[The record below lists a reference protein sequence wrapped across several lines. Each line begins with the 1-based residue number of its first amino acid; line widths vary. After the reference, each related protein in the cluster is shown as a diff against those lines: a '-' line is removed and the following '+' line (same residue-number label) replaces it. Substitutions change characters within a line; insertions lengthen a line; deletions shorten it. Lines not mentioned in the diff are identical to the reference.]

1 MAIRVGLSVGT
12 QPPIWRIHLSLR
24 LARALGFDS
33 AWTVDHFLSFFPQAI
48 WDREFSWIAGTA
60 SSPDAF
66 FDYQVLLGHL
76 AARAGK
82 LQLAVGVTEP
92 IRRHPVLLAQAFLTL
107 SHLTR
112 RPPILG
118 IGAGERE
125 NTEPYGFAFDHPVA
139 QLEEALQIIRLAFE
153 SQGPFDFKGN
163 HFTLERALM
172 DLRPAPGR
180 TPEIWI
186 AAHGPRMLALTG
198 KYGDGWYPTIPMTP
212 QDYAE
217 RLGVIRAAANS
228 AGRDPNAI
236 TPGYFLIA
244 VIGRTEAEARAALS
258 SRPVRFIA
266 LLAPDEAW
274 QRAGV
279 SHPLGAGFRGMID
292 FVPSHY
298 GRAELEAAM
307 AKVPLDLLVEQ
318 GVWGTKAKVLAR
330 IREYEEAGLR
340 HLVLAPAAG
349 LISRRHALTSL
360 RAVAWIARRL
370 QAEH

>member
-1 MAIRVGLSVGT
+1 VAILVGLSVGT
-12 QPPIWRIHLSLR
+12 QPPIRRIHLTLR

-33 AWTVDHFLSFFPQAI
+33 VWTVDHFLSFFPRAI
-48 WDREFSWIAGTA
+48 WDREFSWIASPD

-125 NTEPYGFAFDHPVA
+125 NTEPYGFSFEHPVA

-153 SQGPFDFKGN
+153 SQGPFNFKGN
-163 HFTLERALM
+163 YFTLDRALM

-180 TPEIWI
+180 TPEVWI
-186 AAHGPRMLALTG
+186 AAHGPRMLRLTG
-198 KYGDGWYPTIPMTP
+198 QYGDGWYPTIPMTP
-212 QDYAE
+212 QDYGE
-217 RLGVIRAAANS
+217 RLAVIRAAAVD
-228 AGRDPNAI
+228 AGRDQDAI
-236 TPGYFLIA
+236 TPGYLLFA

-258 SRPVRFIA
+258 SRPVRFTA

-279 SHPLGAGFRGMID
+279 THPLGAGFRGMID
-292 FVPSHY
+292 FVPPRY
-298 GRAELEAAM
+298 ARAELEAAM
-307 AKVPLDLLVEQ
+307 AKVPVDLLMEQ
-318 GVWGTKAKVLAR
+318 GVWGTKQQVLNK
-330 IREYEEAGLR
+330 IREYEDAGLR
-340 HLVLAPAAG
+340 HLVLAPVAG
-349 LISRRHALTSL
+349 LISRRHAITSL

-370 QAEH
+370 RS